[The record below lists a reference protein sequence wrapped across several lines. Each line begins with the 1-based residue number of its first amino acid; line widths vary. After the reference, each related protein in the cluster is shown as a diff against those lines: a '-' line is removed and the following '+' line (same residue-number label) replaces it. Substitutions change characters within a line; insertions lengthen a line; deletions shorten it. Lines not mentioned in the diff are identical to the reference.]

1 MTKTATATLDP
12 DDWSKRLDP
21 DAVEA
26 QERRERIEQTEALR
40 RGALGKEVQTRG

>member
-26 QERRERIEQTEALR
+26 ERKERIRQTEALR
-40 RGALGKEVQTRG
+40 REGLGKEIQTRG